1 MGLSSCVE
9 GYYIVHQPNKWE
21 SYPQECCL
29 YSGLNDR
36 KGNPIH
42 EGDIVKDD
50 EGEGIIIYYR
60 PNKDFAVVYDRDV
73 IMQID
78 GRYLEVVGSIYE
90 KTETKWT
97 ENSFQKELYS
107 IVC

>member
-21 SYPQECCL
+21 SYPQECCMFTGL
-29 YSGLNDR
+29 YD
-36 KGNPIH
+36 KHHIPIK
-42 EGDIVKDD
+42 EGDIMKYKY
-50 EGEGIIIYYR
+50 GTGIIVYYI
-60 PNKDFAVVYDRDV
+60 PNRDFAIQYDKDV

-90 KTETKWT
+90 KTETK
-97 ENSFQKELYS
+97 
-107 IVC
+107 

>member
-1 MGLSSCVE
+1 MKLLYILMIIIGLSSCVE

-21 SYPQECCL
+21 IYPQECCL
-29 YSGLNDR
+29 YSGLNDK

-60 PNKDFAVVYDRDV
+60 PNHDFAVVYDRDV

-90 KTETKWT
+90 KTEK
-97 ENSFQKELYS
+97 
-107 IVC
+107 